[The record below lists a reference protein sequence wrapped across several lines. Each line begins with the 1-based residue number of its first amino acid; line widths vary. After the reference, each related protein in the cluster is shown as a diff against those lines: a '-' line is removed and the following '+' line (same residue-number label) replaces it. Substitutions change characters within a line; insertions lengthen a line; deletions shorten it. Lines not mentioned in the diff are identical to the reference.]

1 MNVII
6 DKNAY
11 KELIV
16 PETYKLLS
24 DYFQMDVQSAG
35 GAYELKL
42 LHEFQQSGRDYQEI
56 GVGNA
61 FDLTFRKDSVSIEN
75 VFTNEILRDIPIAFY
90 EKCLIEWINKKRH

>member
-1 MNVII
+1 MEVII
-6 DKNAY
+6 NKDGY

-24 DYFQMDVQSAG
+24 EYFQMDVQSAG
-35 GAYELKL
+35 GVYELKL
-42 LHEFQQSGRDYQEI
+42 LQEFRNSGLDYQEI

-75 VFTNEILRDIPIAFY
+75 VFTDEILRDLPIAFY
-90 EKCLIEWINKKRH
+90 EKCLIKWKNKK